1 MKQYLAAMAA
11 LFLVFGCTQLE
22 MESETT
28 TSDMLDIKR
37 GPTSPDA
44 EKPTIGVLLTSHGD
58 INTFDEIEPY
68 IRSAFLKNVGV
79 PLPRFVR
86 EIIEDP
92 AYWIARDGIEEQYD
106 IIGPTRYRE
115 NAILQAETIRQ
126 ALEARGVNTTVY
138 VGYNFMPPFIEDA
151 VAEAQAD
158 GIKELVV
165 FNKGAQFS
173 LATLGE
179 SIEEIDHYMKT
190 DAAAGWDIDM
200 VAVRQFSSDERFRQ
214 LFADVLA
221 RDAEIYFP
229 NVDPADVCLFVASH
243 GLPHRLI
250 NMGDPAVDQMLEVVE
265 DLKDRLPEYPIYHGF
280 LNDDFFPGA
289 TWVEPAS
296 DETAWDIRSDSC
308 PAVLMDGRLSFTTHH
323 RATLFD
329 LDVDARDIIENTP
342 DLQGNGEPH
351 PLYRPLKAVLAPNWD
366 DEPEF
371 AALMADLTIEALQ
384 GDGDLIE
391 LYSRTSE
398 D

>member
-214 LFADVLA
+214 LFARHEMPDLLSGMFKLMCA
-221 RDAEIYFP
+221 
-229 NVDPADVCLFVASH
+229 CLSLH

-329 LDVDARDIIENTP
+329 LEVDARDIIENTP